1 MNISQKHFSQIQDQ
15 TPVLTNHKQPPAN
28 VPIVMKLT
36 SASVKETFDK
46 SNLDNIQEVIHKEVM
61 KAQLEEEADAS
72 KKQWDALS
80 GLMNELIAISCDTE
94 NPERWTRSKLVEA
107 RIRKLGVLSTLASPA
122 VV

>member
-1 MNISQKHFSQIQDQ
+1 
-15 TPVLTNHKQPPAN
+15 
-28 VPIVMKLT
+28 MKLT